1 MDQQREN
8 AMNIAHEFVV
18 YQESEQADVDAIEKV
33 FDALWQSIY
42 DVCKLVKYGIIDDI
56 TEDEFDEAYSW
67 LKSTQ
72 PLTEDYQNLDLEF

>member
-18 YQESEQADVDAIEKV
+18 YQESEQADIDAVDKV

-67 LKSTQ
+67 LKTTQ

>member
-18 YQESEQADVDAIEKV
+18 YQESEQADQDAVEKV

-56 TEDEFDEAYSW
+56 TDDEFDEAYSW

-72 PLTEDYQNLDLEF
+72 YLTEDYQNLDLNF

>member
-1 MDQQREN
+1 MDQQKEN

-18 YQESEQADVDAIEKV
+18 YQESEQADIDATDKV